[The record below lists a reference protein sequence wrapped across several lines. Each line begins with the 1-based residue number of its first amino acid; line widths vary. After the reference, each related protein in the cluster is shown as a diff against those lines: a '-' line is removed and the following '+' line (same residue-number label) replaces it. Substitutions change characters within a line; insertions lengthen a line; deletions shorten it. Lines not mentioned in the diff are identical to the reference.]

1 MPDNKK
7 AAPVVAHRNGQNSK
21 PNTKCPAAAILSWAA
36 AGRKRKDKSMKANEY
51 KQAVMAANS
60 YQAARRLVVDA
71 MGDDEVSSQEWDA
84 LADLLDRFPANWGK
98 GAPA

>member
-1 MPDNKK
+1 M
-7 AAPVVAHRNGQNSK
+7 AHRQERRAGADGAGK
-21 PNTKCPAAAILSWAA
+21 ALTKKK
-36 AGRKRKDKSMKANEY
+36 GRNHMKANEY

-98 GAPA
+98 GALA